1 MQGESESEVAQ
12 SCPTLSDPMD
22 CSQQAPPSMGFSRQE
37 YWSGVP
43 LPSPCKGKGS
53 VKIRTKISAE
63 TEIQK
68 YINYIV
74 CVKVYEAIIIVF
86 ITRGVSLEM
95 FMAVEIFILHIDCRN
110 ITYLLF
116 SHFHYPLPTCFHCNT
131 KLYFHVCIF
140 WFASRE

>member
-1 MQGESESEVAQ
+1 
-12 SCPTLSDPMD
+12 MD

-74 CVKVYEAIIIVF
+74 CVKLYEAIIIIF
-86 ITRGVSLEM
+86 ITRGVNLEM
-95 FMAVEIFILHIDCRN
+95 FMAVEIFILHIDYAE
-110 ITYLLF
+110 ISPTYSSVIFTTHYQPVFTVIPSFIFMSVF
-116 SHFHYPLPTCFHCNT
+116 SGLPLENN
-131 KLYFHVCIF
+131 
-140 WFASRE
+140 